1 MACFCHL
8 LFSAMLFLNFSA
20 CQSIIKI
27 DQAQEK
33 MPNPYVIVLIKNSKE
48 EYQLGLKNDNTQ
60 KQRRRNRVPE
70 FKSRGFRLIIIN
82 KGSFR
87 NPIVAI

>member
-1 MACFCHL
+1 MACFFHL
-8 LFSAMLFLNFSA
+8 LFSAMLLLNFSA

-33 MPNPYVIVLIKNSKE
+33 MPNPYVSVPITNSKAE
-48 EYQLGLKNDNTQ
+48 NQLGLKNANTQ
-60 KQRRRNRVPE
+60 EKRRSNRVPE

-82 KGSFR
+82 KNGLLVT
-87 NPIVAI
+87 N

>member
-1 MACFCHL
+1 MACFFHL

-33 MPNPYVIVLIKNSKE
+33 MPNSYVSVPITNSNAE
-48 EYQLGLKNDNTQ
+48 NQLGLKNDNTQ

-82 KGSFR
+82 KKSLLIT
-87 NPIVAI
+87 N